1 MKTRPLKLLIA
12 ALLIA
17 ALLAA
22 LLLWLGRPRPVAVR
36 VAAVTTGSVQD
47 TVANTRAGTIKAC
60 QRSGLSPSMGG
71 QIVRMPV
78 REGDTVKAG
87 QLLME
92 FWNDDLQ
99 ARLKLA
105 ERQARAAA
113 ATARQACV
121 VAETAEREARR
132 LQTLRKQ
139 GLASDE
145 VTDKAVGEARA
156 QRAACQAARVNVEV
170 SQAQVDVA
178 RAALGRTRLIAP
190 FDGIAA
196 QVNGEIGEYVTPSPV
211 GVATPPAVDLID
223 MSCIY
228 VSAPIDEVDAPQIRV
243 GMPARI
249 SLDAFPR
256 RIFSGR
262 VRRIAPFVLA
272 IAKQARTVEVE
283 ADFDDKADTEGM
295 LPGYS
300 ADLEII
306 VAARDQVLRI
316 PTEAILEGN
325 KVLVFRDG
333 EPLEARRIETGLGNW
348 EWTEVVK
355 GLKAGEQVVVSVDRK
370 GVEAGAVAVRETTD

>member
-1 MKTRPLKLLIA
+1 MRTRHLKLLVA
-12 ALLIA
+12 GLIIV

-22 LLLWLGRPRPVAVR
+22 LFLWLGRSRPVVVR
-36 VAAVTTGSVQD
+36 VTSVESGRVQD

-60 QRSGLSPSMGG
+60 QRSGLSPSIGG
-71 QIVRMPV
+71 QIVNMPV
-78 REGDTVKAG
+78 KEGDAVKAG

-178 RAALGRTRLIAP
+178 RAALARTRLVAP

-223 MSCIY
+223 MSCIF

-249 SLDAFPR
+249 SLDAFPK

-283 ADFDDKADTEGM
+283 AGFDNQADTERM

-300 ADLEII
+300 ADIEII
-306 VAARDQVLRI
+306 VAARDKVLRI
-316 PTEAILEGN
+316 PTEAIMEGN

-355 GLKAGEQVVVSVDRK
+355 GLKAGEEVVVSVDRK
-370 GVEAGAVAVRETTD
+370 GVAAGAPAVREPE